1 MDNTIQPNA
10 VPASQPVKPEP
21 AVTKATPMEVSTK
34 EVSADI
40 DKARD
45 EASKA
50 IASSADDVKQ
60 AAESL
65 RVNVERF
72 EPALK
77 ITVDEA
83 VDIPVVTVVDQGS
96 NKVIR
101 QIPNEEVVALA
112 RFMEGQNFDDYSS
125 KSALRGVLLDDRG

>member
-1 MDNTIQPNA
+1 MENTIQPSA
-10 VPASQPVKPEP
+10 VLASQPVKSEP
-21 AVTKATPMEVSTK
+21 AVTKAKPSEVSTK
-34 EVSADI
+34 EVAADI
-40 DKARD
+40 EKARN

-50 IASSADDVKQ
+50 IASSADEVKQ

-65 RVNVERF
+65 RLNVKRV

-77 ITVDEA
+77 ITVDDA